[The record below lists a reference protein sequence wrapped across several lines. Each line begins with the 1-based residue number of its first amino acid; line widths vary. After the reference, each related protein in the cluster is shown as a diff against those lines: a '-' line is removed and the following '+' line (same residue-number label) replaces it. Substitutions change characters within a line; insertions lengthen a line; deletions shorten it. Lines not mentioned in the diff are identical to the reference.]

1 MQPSAGI
8 FFFSSLVRSVRKN
21 KQLFKLRT
29 VTPTAQVHD
38 SGNLRDHSDDDSIKK
53 KVEKRLMNEHGVLT
67 TT

>member
-1 MQPSAGI
+1 MQPSEGI
-8 FFFSSLVRSVRKN
+8 FFSRLLSEVSGKN
-21 KQLFKLRT
+21 KQLFKLWT

>member
-1 MQPSAGI
+1 MQPSEGI

-21 KQLFKLRT
+21 KQLFKLWT